1 MYCIFPLQGI
11 KSKINYT
18 KISRQLDDA
27 LNQTRITNVM
37 GLTRYS
43 HNKAARKVFFSLFII
58 LNSQSTLLHSTYI
71 TRRNQWCFLDYIEMS
86 NQNIY
91 ISALLTVKRKNGKQT
106 VFTISNL
113 HKSVTSIWFSNIE
126 KTAVEK
132 KRWS

>member
-11 KSKINYT
+11 QSKINYT

-58 LNSQSTLLHSTYI
+58 LNSHTTLLHSTYI
-71 TRRNQWCFLDYIEMS
+71 TRRNQWCFLDYIRNVEPKHL
-86 NQNIY
+86 Y
-91 ISALLTVKRKNGKQT
+91 
-106 VFTISNL
+106 
-113 HKSVTSIWFSNIE
+113 FSFVN
-126 KTAVEK
+126 
-132 KRWS
+132 R